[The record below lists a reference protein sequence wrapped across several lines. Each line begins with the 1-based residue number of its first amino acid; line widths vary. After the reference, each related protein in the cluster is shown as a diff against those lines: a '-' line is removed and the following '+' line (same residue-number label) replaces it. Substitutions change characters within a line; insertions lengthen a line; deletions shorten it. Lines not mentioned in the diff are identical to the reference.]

1 MTRNFHIYIY
11 GEVRFAMEKSLG
23 KRLLCVA
30 QSVPKCGSVVDCG
43 CDHGHVSIYIA
54 KNAIAERVT
63 ASDINRGPLDNAE
76 REIAA
81 ARLTGRITTVLTDG
95 LDGISPHDC
104 VVIAG
109 MGGETIADII
119 ARAPWTKGDCTLVL
133 QPMTRI
139 EMLREYLYREGFSIT
154 KECFVEEGGH
164 MYCVIT
170 SCFTGAAEYKPFE
183 KYISRAALSDTL
195 AARYTDIVL
204 SRLRYEFERKIA
216 AGVFSDEEKR
226 KVDEDI
232 RSIEEMRKTL

>member
-1 MTRNFHIYIY
+1 MTRNFHICIY
-11 GEVRFAMEKSLG
+11 EEVRFAMEKSLG
-23 KRLLCVA
+23 KRLLRVA
-30 QSVPKCGSVVDCG
+30 QSVPKCKSVIDCG

-119 ARAPWTKGDCTLVL
+119 ARAPWTKDNCTLVL
-133 QPMTRI
+133 QPMTRT
-139 EMLREYLYREGFSIT
+139 ETLREYLYDEGFEIT
-154 KECFVEEGGH
+154 GESFVEEGGH

-170 SCFTGAAEYKPFE
+170 SQYGKKAEREPFE
-183 KYISRAALSDTL
+183 RYISRAGLSDAL
-195 AARYTDIVL
+195 AAKYLDIVL
-204 SRLRYEFERKIA
+204 SRVKYEFARKSD
-216 AGVFSDEEKR
+216 AGVFSEEEK
-226 KVDEDI
+226 KNVAEDI
-232 RSIEEMRKTL
+232 RSLEEMRKTL